1 MTGRHL
7 NKSKGKPCSRDNTL
21 LFLLLEGVIKIKE
34 VNESQPERHCD
45 GCPYPG
51 TGFICGTNGECMQT
65 RVREIIKK
73 EDKANGNCGTE

>member
-1 MTGRHL
+1 M
-7 NKSKGKPCSRDNTL
+7 D
-21 LFLLLEGVIKIKE
+21 EI
-34 VNESQPERHCD
+34 NEMQPERHCD

-73 EDKANGNCGTE
+73 EDNTNGNRGTE